1 LLSDRAFGGTLGIKE
16 SAQGMET
23 LRKTPLPRG
32 VDLKAELGVIRPQ
45 KLRTLQ
51 SMAWFENGRL
61 VTNEAGRSAV
71 DWDDE
76 KTDDPVR
83 ATEEQIRS
91 RLGPGKDKLF

>member
-1 LLSDRAFGGTLGIKE
+1 VEHPDSEINSNPTSAFQTLPQAPRSAPFAFLAPAQTSDEI
-16 SAQGMET
+16 
-23 LRKTPLPRG
+23 
-32 VDLKAELGVIRPQ
+32 
-45 KLRTLQ
+45 
-51 SMAWFENGRL
+51 GRL

-91 RLGPGKDKLF
+91 RLGPAAKFNR

>member
-1 LLSDRAFGGTLGIKE
+1 VEPSDSELKSDPTSAFQTLP
-16 SAQGMET
+16 Q
-23 LRKTPLPRG
+23 TPQSPPFAFLAP
-32 VDLKAELGVIRPQ
+32 PQ
-45 KLRTLQ
+45 T
-51 SMAWFENGRL
+51 SDEIGRL

-91 RLGPGKDKLF
+91 RLGPAAKFNR